1 MTTLGK
7 WAWHVHH
14 GHLVERL
21 TEGGL
26 PARRKYIRENKP
38 ASEIETRLRL
48 LKPVKDQ
55 KAMNRILKAFDE
67 AEVPVWKAYDEVI
80 VPARKVR
87 DEAEASAEKAYDE
100 AVASAQKAYEAEA
113 SAEKA
118 FDEAVASAQKAYGE
132 VIAPIRKVRDEAVDR
147 LHKKECKNCPWNG
160 ETIFP

>member
-87 DEAEASAEKAYDE
+87 DEAEASAEKA
-100 AVASAQKAYEAEA
+100 
-113 SAEKA
+113 